1 MGPVTPGEPPESA
14 ESIATDLA
22 MMADD
27 PGPDAAVAA
36 GSGPADA
43 GTTAADGSA
52 KARKE
57 TTGQIRGSSLM
68 LVGRTMSMGVNF
80 VVQILIVRYL
90 TTEAYGA
97 FAYALSIVALGQT
110 LITFGLDRGVARFL
124 SVYDEHEDYDRLLG
138 TIVMVAG
145 TILALGAA
153 LVVGVYLLQGTIVSG
168 NVDRAQA
175 VSLLLI
181 LILLAPIQ
189 ALDDVLTSLM
199 SVFASP
205 QSIFFRK
212 YVLGPGLRLAVVLLL
227 IAGGS
232 GVGFLAVGYV
242 AAGALGI
249 ALYVAILWQVLG
261 RRGMIARFRA
271 TSMKIPAREILLF
284 TIPLL
289 TTDLVYI
296 FLNTS
301 DVIILEHFKGL
312 DSVAAWRVVQPAAG
326 LNTLVISSFT
336 LLFTPAAARL
346 YARKDRD
353 GVRDLYWRTAIWM
366 AVASFPLFALTFT
379 MAQALTLL
387 LYGPRYADSA
397 VYMALLSFG
406 YYFNTALGFN
416 GLTLRIFG
424 VIRYAVV
431 INIVAAITNVAL
443 NLILIPAYGALGAAV
458 GTTATLVIHN
468 LLKQAGLRLG
478 TGISIFDWQHLRVY
492 LVLIAATAILLGV
505 NTLVRPPTL
514 VQFLLAGVVSLIVLA
529 LNRHALQMAETFPEL
544 RRLPFS
550 RFFIGH

>member
-1 MGPVTPGEPPESA
+1 
-14 ESIATDLA
+14 

-27 PGPDAAVAA
+27 AGLDAAETRAGATDVVDPTTRAA
-36 GSGPADA
+36 SDDDA
-43 GTTAADGSA
+43 R
-52 KARKE
+52 ARKA
-57 TTGQIRGSSLM
+57 TTSQIRGSSLM

-124 SVYDEHEDYDRLLG
+124 SVYDEHEDYDHLLG
-138 TIVMVAG
+138 TIVMVSG

-153 LVVGVYLLQGTIVSG
+153 LVVGVYLLQGWIVTS
-168 NVDRAQA
+168 NVNQTQA
-175 VSLLLI
+175 ISLLLI

-242 AAGALGI
+242 AAGAFGI

-261 RRGMIARFRA
+261 RRGMIARFR
-271 TSMKIPAREILLF
+271 TSKIRMPAREILMF

-301 DVIILEHFKGL
+301 DVILLEHFKGL

-366 AVASFPLFALTFT
+366 AVASFPLFALTFS

-387 LYGPRYADSA
+387 LYGQRYADSA

-416 GLTLRIFG
+416 GLTLRIYG
-424 VIRYAVV
+424 VIRYSVV

-443 NLILIPAYGALGAAV
+443 NLYLIPLYGPLGAAI

-478 TGISIFDWQHLRVY
+478 TGISIFDWSHLRVY
-492 LVLIAATAILLGV
+492 LVIVAGTLILLAV

-514 VQFLLAGVVSLIVLA
+514 VQFVLAGWSA
-529 LNRHALQMAETFPEL
+529 
-544 RRLPFS
+544 S
-550 RFFIGH
+550 WS